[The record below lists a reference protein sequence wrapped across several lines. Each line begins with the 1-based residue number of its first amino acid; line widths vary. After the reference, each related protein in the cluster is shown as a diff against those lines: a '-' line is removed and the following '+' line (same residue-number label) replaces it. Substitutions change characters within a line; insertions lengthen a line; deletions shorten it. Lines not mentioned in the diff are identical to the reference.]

1 MYHCVW
7 WLSLHLISGLADDLL
22 TLTLTLSS
30 FAVITWL
37 CTRSLTSLLY
47 YIVFTFTWFYFI
59 PSLSPEFSYRTSLPF
74 LLCTQ
79 ILICDV
85 CLFHWLQWLSLCFET
100 YCDRPRFETDIMLL
114 FYSSPTA
121 NYLLCHIS
129 WTEFYFRQ
137 MILAVAQLFA
147 FLANFHPGHCFLK
160 FLWHLVSGHYYVL
173 FYSLQLWKPKI
184 ITLTL

>member
-184 ITLTL
+184 IT